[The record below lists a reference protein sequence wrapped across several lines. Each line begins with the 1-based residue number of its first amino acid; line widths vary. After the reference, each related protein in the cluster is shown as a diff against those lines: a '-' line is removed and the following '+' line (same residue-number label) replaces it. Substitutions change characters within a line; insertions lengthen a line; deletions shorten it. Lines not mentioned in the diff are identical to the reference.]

1 MAAAYSLCVGAS
13 RISCGISGPTS
24 SDLIGCSRADGM
36 VGAGF
41 AADVDVGADA
51 DDVVAAAAAGG
62 GADSE
67 GNDAEDVRGGD
78 ACLEDPNDG
87 RAGARNRLGDVVGKA
102 DGSRGVSSLLIFLSL
117 CHQTERGGA
126 YIRGGRERIFRC
138 CRVVSRKKS

>member
-41 AADVDVGADA
+41 TADVDVDIEA
-51 DDVVAAAAAGG
+51 VAVAVAV
-62 GADSE
+62 DES
-67 GNDAEDVRGGD
+67 DVRGGD
-78 ACLEDPNDG
+78 ACLEG

-102 DGSRGVSSLLIFLSL
+102 DGSRGVSSLLMFLSL
-117 CHQTERGGA
+117 CHQAERGGV
-126 YIRGGRERIFRC
+126 YIEEGRQRIFGC
-138 CRVVSRKKS
+138 CFLARVVCRKKS